1 MVIKSEI
8 NGYVYFYFVS
18 FSVSFDGNVGI
29 TAIYKFTHQ
38 SLRNYNQNEV
48 QKMRL
53 YFLTPGM
60 TNSLFSDR
68 ERLTLPV

>member
-8 NGYVYFYFVS
+8 HVYVYFHFVS

-29 TAIYKFTHQ
+29 TTIDKFTHQ
-38 SLRNYNQNEV
+38 SLQNYNQNEV

-53 YFLTPGM
+53 YFLTHGM